1 MEQKLRE
8 MAFRMNENKPKEDN
22 VYSYI
27 SSLDCWKDGDDY
39 IVVMQIGKPDPST
52 YKMRIKR
59 VGGWEYLES
68 DELEDGELQEDR
80 DMFAAVDC
88 SLFGKVLFEGVE
100 YWDNL

>member
-1 MEQKLRE
+1 
-8 MAFRMNENKPKEDN
+8 MAFRLNESRHKEDE
-22 VYSYI
+22 VYCYI

-39 IVVMQIGKPDPST
+39 IVVMQIGRPDPSM

-59 VGGWEYLES
+59 AGGWEYIEH
-68 DELEDGELQEDR
+68 DELENKEVQEYR

-100 YWDNL
+100 CWDNL